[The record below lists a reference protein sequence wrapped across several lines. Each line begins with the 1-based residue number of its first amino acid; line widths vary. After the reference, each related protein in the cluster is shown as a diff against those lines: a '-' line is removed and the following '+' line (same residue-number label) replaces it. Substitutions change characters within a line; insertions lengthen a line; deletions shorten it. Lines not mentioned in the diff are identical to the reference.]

1 MIRWWLGLV
10 ALIAAMGF
18 ARADEVEVI
27 SLKYRNFEQ
36 VAPILR
42 PLVEPNGALTGM
54 QSTLVIRSTRRNIED
69 IKRVLAAVDTLPRRL
84 LISVRQD
91 ALATGSDQGG
101 AVTGSVGGE
110 RGRVVVGDSRR
121 PVGIDARV
129 YSSRSASD
137 ERISQQVQTIDGAP
151 AYIQVGQSIPVQSQ
165 TVQRSINGVIVSEST
180 AYRDVSAGFSVLPR
194 VTGEQV
200 MLEISPQRD
209 SVVGTGSGASGSPPV
224 INAQRIVTTVAG
236 RLGEWINLGTLRD
249 DDRRDERGLLSS
261 TSASRE
267 DRRQVWVR
275 VEALP

>member
-1 MIRWWLGLV
+1 M
-10 ALIAAMGF
+10 IAAMGF

-110 RGRVVVGDSRR
+110 RGRVVVG
-121 PVGIDARV
+121 
-129 YSSRSASD
+129 
-137 ERISQQVQTIDGAP
+137 
-151 AYIQVGQSIPVQSQ
+151 
-165 TVQRSINGVIVSEST
+165 
-180 AYRDVSAGFSVLPR
+180 
-194 VTGEQV
+194 
-200 MLEISPQRD
+200 
-209 SVVGTGSGASGSPPV
+209 
-224 INAQRIVTTVAG
+224 
-236 RLGEWINLGTLRD
+236 
-249 DDRRDERGLLSS
+249 
-261 TSASRE
+261 
-267 DRRQVWVR
+267 
-275 VEALP
+275 